1 VGRKHALADLESRRR
16 ANVSKATCS
25 RLTNV
30 NTPMTAKAED
40 LPVSPVLSI
49 GLSSSLADITFDA
62 NFGSTSVSF
71 RARPWSGL
79 PCREI
84 RTLA

>member
-1 VGRKHALADLESRRR
+1 LEQGVRFPAGNGKS
-16 ANVSKATCS
+16 SGGIE
-25 RLTNV
+25 
-30 NTPMTAKAED
+30 MTTSAED